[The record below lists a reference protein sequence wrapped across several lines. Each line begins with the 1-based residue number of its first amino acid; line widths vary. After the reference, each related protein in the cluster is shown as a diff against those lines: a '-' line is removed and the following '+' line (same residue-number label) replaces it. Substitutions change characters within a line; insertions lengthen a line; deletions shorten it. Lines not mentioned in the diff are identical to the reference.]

1 MKTKITILILSIIYC
16 AYLLTALAASH
27 YASAVLN
34 PLNSEYHYKNGNLI
48 KAIESEPA
56 KAEYHM
62 DYGLE
67 LIKSLPNDKF
77 AALNQLRLA
86 KEEFFRA
93 AKLRPYDQ
101 LYKNAYNIYTVWI
114 DEQFSKMR

>member
-16 AYLLTALAASH
+16 GYLLVLLAASH

-34 PLNSEYHYKNGNLI
+34 PLNSEFYYKNGNLI
-48 KAIESEPA
+48 KAIETEPA

-67 LIKSLPNDKF
+67 LVKSLPNDKF

-93 AKLRPYDQ
+93 AKLRPCDVLFKKTYDT
-101 LYKNAYNIYTVWI
+101 YSAWI
-114 DEQFSKMR
+114 DKQL